1 MTIKFI
7 VLKSGEQLISDIKE
21 MAVGEDDDQK
31 VVGYF
36 LRRPC
41 MVKIKNPGVVEQEKS
56 KTKAG
61 FEVTLIPWLSLTEDE
76 VIPIPSDWLVTM
88 VEPVPQLTLMY
99 TQDVLN
105 YGQDNQSDS
114 ADEQPGIGITNR

>member
-21 MAVGEDDDQK
+21 MAVGEEDDQK

-36 LRRPC
+36 LHRPC
-41 MVKIKNPGVVEQEKS
+41 IVKMKNPGVIDQEKG

-61 FEVTLIPWLSLTEDE
+61 FEVTLIPWLSLTQDE
-76 VIPIPSDWLVTM
+76 VIPIPSDWLVTL
-88 VEPVPQLTLMY
+88 VEPVPQLTQMY
-99 TQDVLN
+99 TEDVLN
-105 YGQDNQSDS
+105 YGQDNQSNS
-114 ADEQPGIGITNR
+114 ADEQPGIGITN

>member
-21 MAVGEDDDQK
+21 MAVGEEDDQK

-36 LRRPC
+36 LHRPC
-41 MVKIKNPGVVEQEKS
+41 IVKMKNPGVIDQEKS

-61 FEVTLIPWLSLTEDE
+61 FEVTLIPWISLTQDE
-76 VIPIPSDWLVTM
+76 VIPIPSDWLVTL
-88 VEPVPQLTLMY
+88 VEPVPQLTQMY
-99 TQDVLN
+99 TEDVLN
-105 YGQDNQSDS
+105 YGKDNQSDS
-114 ADEQPGIGITNR
+114 ADKQSGIGITN

>member
-21 MAVGEDDDQK
+21 MAVGEEDDQK

-61 FEVTLIPWLSLTEDE
+61 FEVTLIPWISLTEDE

-105 YGQDNQSDS
+105 YGKDNQSDS
-114 ADEQPGIGITNR
+114 ADEQPGIGITN

>member
-21 MAVGEDDDQK
+21 MAVGEEDDQK

-36 LRRPC
+36 LHRPC
-41 MVKIKNPGVVEQEKS
+41 IVKMKNPGVIDQEKS

-61 FEVTLIPWLSLTEDE
+61 FEVTLIPWLSLTQDE
-76 VIPIPSDWLVTM
+76 VIPIPSDWLVTL
-88 VEPVPQLTLMY
+88 VEPVPQLTQMY
-99 TQDVLN
+99 TEDVLN
-105 YGQDNQSDS
+105 YGKDNQSDS
-114 ADEQPGIGITNR
+114 SDEQPDSDQSD

>member
-21 MAVGEDDDQK
+21 MAVGEEDDQK

-36 LRRPC
+36 LHRPC
-41 MVKIKNPGVVEQEKS
+41 IVKMKNPGVIEQEKS

-61 FEVTLIPWLSLTEDE
+61 FEVTLIPWLSLTQDE
-76 VIPIPSDWLVTM
+76 VIPIPSDWLVTL
-88 VEPVPQLTLMY
+88 VEPVPQLTQMY
-99 TQDVLN
+99 TEDVLN

-114 ADEQPGIGITNR
+114 ADEQPGIGITN

>member
-21 MAVGEDDDQK
+21 MAVGEEDDQK

-36 LRRPC
+36 LHRPC
-41 MVKIKNPGVVEQEKS
+41 IVKMKNPGVIDQEKN

-61 FEVTLIPWLSLTEDE
+61 FEVTLIPWLSLTQDE
-76 VIPIPSDWLVTM
+76 VIPIPSDWLVTL
-88 VEPVPQLTLMY
+88 VEPVPQLTQMY
-99 TQDVLN
+99 TEDVLN
-105 YGQDNQSDS
+105 YGKDNQSDS
-114 ADEQPGIGITNR
+114 ADEQPGIGITN

>member
-1 MTIKFI
+1 MTIKLLI
-7 VLKSGEQLISDIKE
+7 LKSGEEMISDINE
-21 MAVGEDDDQK
+21 MAVGEEDDQK

-41 MVKIKNPGVVEQEKS
+41 LVKMKNPGVIDQEKN

-61 FEVTLIPWLSLTEDE
+61 FEVSLIPWIALAEEE

-88 VEPVPQLTLMY
+88 VTPVKQLEKMY
-99 TQDVLN
+99 IEDVLS
-105 YGQDNQSDS
+105 YGQDDQSDS
-114 ADEQPGIGITNR
+114 TDKQPDTGESD

>member
-21 MAVGEDDDQK
+21 MAVGEEDDQK

-36 LRRPC
+36 LHRPC
-41 MVKIKNPGVVEQEKS
+41 IVKMKNPGVIDQEKS

-61 FEVTLIPWLSLTEDE
+61 FEVTLIPWISLTQDE

-88 VEPVPQLTLMY
+88 VEPVPQLTQMY
-99 TQDVLN
+99 TEDVLN
-105 YGQDNQSDS
+105 YGKDNQSDS
-114 ADEQPGIGITNR
+114 ADEQPGIGITN

>member
-21 MAVGEDDDQK
+21 MAVGEEDDQK

-36 LRRPC
+36 LHRPC
-41 MVKIKNPGVVEQEKS
+41 IVKMKNPGVIDQEKS

-61 FEVTLIPWLSLTEDE
+61 FEVTLIPWLSLTQDE
-76 VIPIPSDWLVTM
+76 VIPIPSDWLVTL
-88 VEPVPQLTLMY
+88 VEPVSQLTQMY
-99 TQDVLN
+99 TEDVLN

-114 ADEQPGIGITNR
+114 TDEQPGIGITN

>member
-21 MAVGEDDDQK
+21 MAVGEEDDQK

-41 MVKIKNPGVVEQEKS
+41 VVKIKNPGVVDQQKR

-105 YGQDNQSDS
+105 YEQDDQSDS
-114 ADEQPGIGITNR
+114 TDEQPGIGITN

>member
-21 MAVGEDDDQK
+21 MAVGEEDDQK

-36 LRRPC
+36 LHRPC
-41 MVKIKNPGVVEQEKS
+41 IVKMKNPGVIDQEKG

-61 FEVTLIPWLSLTEDE
+61 FEVTLIPWLSLTRDE
-76 VIPIPSDWLVTM
+76 VIPIPSDWLVTL
-88 VEPVPQLTLMY
+88 VEPVPQLTQMY
-99 TQDVLN
+99 TEDVLN

-114 ADEQPGIGITNR
+114 ADEQPGIGITN

>member
-1 MTIKFI
+1 MTIKLLI
-7 VLKSGEQLISDIKE
+7 LKSGEEMISDINE
-21 MAVGEDDDQK
+21 MAVGEEDDQK

-41 MVKIKNPGVVEQEKS
+41 LVKMKNPGVIDQEKN

-61 FEVTLIPWLSLTEDE
+61 FEVSLIPWIALSKEE

-88 VEPVPQLTLMY
+88 VTPVEQLEKMY
-99 TQDVLN
+99 IEDVLS
-105 YGQDNQSDS
+105 YGQDDQSDS
-114 ADEQPGIGITNR
+114 ADEQSDPGESD

>member
-21 MAVGEDDDQK
+21 MAVGEEDDQK

-36 LRRPC
+36 LHRPC
-41 MVKIKNPGVVEQEKS
+41 MVKVKNPGIVEQEKS

-61 FEVTLIPWLSLTEDE
+61 FEVTLIPWISLTEDE
-76 VIPIPSDWLVTM
+76 VIPIPSDWLVTL
-88 VEPVPQLTLMY
+88 VEPVPQLTQMY
-99 TQDVLN
+99 TEDVLN
-105 YGQDNQSDS
+105 YGKDNQSDS
-114 ADEQPGIGITNR
+114 ADEQPGIGITN

>member
-21 MAVGEDDDQK
+21 MAVGEEDEQK

-41 MVKIKNPGVVEQEKS
+41 MVKVKNPGVVEQEKS

-61 FEVTLIPWLSLTEDE
+61 FEVTLIPWLSLSQDE

-105 YGQDNQSDS
+105 YEQDDQSDS
-114 ADEQPGIGITNR
+114 ADEQPGIGITN

>member
-21 MAVGEDDDQK
+21 MAVGEEDDQK

-36 LRRPC
+36 LHRPC
-41 MVKIKNPGVVEQEKS
+41 MVKIKNPGIVEQEKS

-61 FEVTLIPWLSLTEDE
+61 FEVTLIPWISLTEDE

-88 VEPVPQLTLMY
+88 VEPVPQLTQMY
-99 TQDVLN
+99 TEDVLN
-105 YGQDNQSDS
+105 YGKDNQSDS
-114 ADEQPGIGITNR
+114 ADEQPGIGITN

>member
-21 MAVGEDDDQK
+21 MAVGEEDDQK

-41 MVKIKNPGVVEQEKS
+41 VVKIKNPGVVDQQKRE
-56 KTKAG
+56 TKAG

-105 YGQDNQSDS
+105 YEQDDQSDS
-114 ADEQPGIGITNR
+114 ADEQPGIGITN

>member
-21 MAVGEDDDQK
+21 MAVGEEDDQK

-36 LRRPC
+36 LHRPC
-41 MVKIKNPGVVEQEKS
+41 VVKIKNPGVVDQQKRE
-56 KTKAG
+56 TKAG

-105 YGQDNQSDS
+105 YEQDDQSDS
-114 ADEQPGIGITNR
+114 ADEQPGIGITN

>member
-21 MAVGEDDDQK
+21 MVVGEEDDQK

-41 MVKIKNPGVVEQEKS
+41 VVKIKNPGVVDQQKR

-105 YGQDNQSDS
+105 YEQDDQSDS
-114 ADEQPGIGITNR
+114 TDEQPGIGITN

>member
-21 MAVGEDDDQK
+21 MAVGEEDDQK

-36 LRRPC
+36 LHRPC
-41 MVKIKNPGVVEQEKS
+41 IVKMKNPGVIDQEKG

-61 FEVTLIPWLSLTEDE
+61 FEVTLIPWLSLTRDE
-76 VIPIPSDWLVTM
+76 VIPIPSDWLVTL
-88 VEPVPQLTLMY
+88 VEPVPQLTKMY
-99 TQDVLN
+99 TEDVLN

-114 ADEQPGIGITNR
+114 ADEQPGIGITN

>member
-21 MAVGEDDDQK
+21 MAVGEEDDQK

-36 LRRPC
+36 LHRPC
-41 MVKIKNPGVVEQEKS
+41 IVKMKNPGVIDQEKG

-61 FEVTLIPWLSLTEDE
+61 FEVTLIPWLSLTQDE
-76 VIPIPSDWLVTM
+76 VIPIPSDWLVTL
-88 VEPVPQLTLMY
+88 VEPVPQLTQMY
-99 TQDVLN
+99 TEDVLN

-114 ADEQPGIGITNR
+114 ADEQPGIGITN